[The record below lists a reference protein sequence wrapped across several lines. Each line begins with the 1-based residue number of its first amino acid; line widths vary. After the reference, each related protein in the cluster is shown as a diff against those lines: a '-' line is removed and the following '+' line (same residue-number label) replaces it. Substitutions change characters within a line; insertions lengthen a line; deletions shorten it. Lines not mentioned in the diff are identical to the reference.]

1 MTLIKNY
8 KIGANFKN
16 KLYFKKSVSSRIKH
30 IDFDKAFETRYYS
43 FDKMAILGI
52 YFFRKY
58 MEIHVYI

>member
-1 MTLIKNY
+1 MKT
-8 KIGANFKN
+8 NFTE
-16 KLYFKKSVSSRIKH
+16 YCRIKKSVSSRIKH
-30 IDFDKAFETRYYS
+30 KDFDKAFETRYYS